1 MAEVPF
7 TAALGA
13 GLVEGKLDRLQ
24 VAPDCVRLVD
34 FKSNAVVPPN
44 AEMVPEGLLRQM
56 GAYAAAFGQ
65 IYPDRRIETFILW
78 TRTATLMPLDADIV
92 SAALLRA
99 TIP

>member
-1 MAEVPF
+1 
-7 TAALGA
+7 
-13 GLVEGKLDRLQ
+13 
-24 VAPDCVRLVD
+24 
-34 FKSNAVVPPN
+34 
-44 AEMVPEGLLRQM
+44 MVPEGLLRQM